1 MTIATTTTVEP
12 SNCNPG
18 IQTLPGFPR
27 CQTFVY
33 FGLFAREIEISLN
46 ELEPRDLTVD
56 LILDEA

>member
-12 SNCNPG
+12 SNCNPR

-33 FGLFAREIEISLN
+33 FGLFARGAGIGLN
-46 ELEPRDLTVD
+46 ELELGDPTID
-56 LILDEA
+56 LILNEA